1 MINVLQDCRNNG
13 AARWGGGCKAPV
25 FLYRRVTVA
34 RNIVVTTSRELQ
46 EKHLN
51 LLNIIMVRML
61 NILTAWFHN
70 VHVYKNNANMLGFIT
85 GIKRGVTI
93 IFGAVVREN
102 ASGNQ

>member
-1 MINVLQDCRNNG
+1 M
-13 AARWGGGCKAPV
+13 
-25 FLYRRVTVA
+25 A
-34 RNIVVTTSRELQ
+34 RNIVVTTSRESQ

-51 LLNIIMVRML
+51 HLNSILVRML

-70 VHVYKNNANMLGFIT
+70 VHVSKSIVLSLTDIFEFIT
-85 GIKRGVTI
+85 GIKRGETI

>member
-13 AARWGGGCKAPV
+13 AVRWGCKAPV
-25 FLYRRVTVA
+25 LLHRRVTVA

-51 LLNIIMVRML
+51 LLNIILVRML
-61 NILTAWFHN
+61 NILTAWFRN
-70 VHVYKNNANMLGFIT
+70 VHVYKNNANIFGFVT
-85 GIKRGVTI
+85 GIKRGVTV